1 MDELELCFTDKKP
14 YTNEEIVEILKLVR
28 NFLDICLNPEPSKV
42 DLTNVAHRCKI
53 DTLSMKIRKIEREIL
68 S

>member
-1 MDELELCFTDKKP
+1 MDDLDICFTDTQEYSKS
-14 YTNEEIVEILKLVR
+14 EIVEILEQVR
-28 NFLDICLNPEPSKV
+28 NFFDICLNPDPTKI